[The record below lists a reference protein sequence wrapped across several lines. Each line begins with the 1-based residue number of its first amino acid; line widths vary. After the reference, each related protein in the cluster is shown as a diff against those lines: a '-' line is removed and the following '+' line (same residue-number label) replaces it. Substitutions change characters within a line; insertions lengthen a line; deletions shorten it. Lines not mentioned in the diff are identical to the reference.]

1 MTSPLP
7 ACKTLLLA
15 REGARLYITLND
27 PATKNALSPAM
38 REELSSVLAAAE
50 RDDSLRVLVL
60 RGSNGVF
67 CSGGNIG
74 NFQENIATRFPTH
87 GPDPIAASN
96 RVFGDLMIRLNA
108 FPKTVIAV
116 IEGPAFGGGF
126 GLACAADIA
135 IAKAD
140 AKFALSETTLGLV
153 PAQIAPFVVNRVGLS
168 QARRLA
174 LSAARITADEAYRIG
189 LVHFLC
195 PDQTALSAT
204 LASVL
209 DAVGR
214 CAIGAAAATKEV
226 LLATQEKPLP
236 EVLDRASELFAQQL
250 RGPEGRE
257 GVAAF
262 MEKRPASWVDKV
274 KTPK

>member
-7 ACKTLLLA
+7 DCKTLLLA
-15 REGARLYITLND
+15 REGARLYVTLND
-27 PATKNALSPAM
+27 PSTKNALSPTM
-38 REELSSVLAAAE
+38 REELAAVLDAVEGDA
-50 RDDSLRVLVL
+50 SLRVLIL

-74 NFQENIATRFPTH
+74 GFKESIATPAPAS

-96 RVFGDLMIRLNA
+96 RVFGDLMTRLNA

-126 GLACAADIA
+126 GLACAVDIA

-153 PAQIAPFVVNRVGLS
+153 PAQIAPFVVSRVGLS

-174 LSAARITADEAYRIG
+174 LSGARIGADEAYRIG

-195 PDQTALSAT
+195 PDEGALSAT

-214 CAIGAAAATKEV
+214 CAIGAGAATKEV
-226 LLATQEKPLP
+226 LLATQEKTLP
-236 EVLDRASELFAQQL
+236 EVLDRAADLFARQM
-250 RGPEGRE
+250 RGPEGKE

-262 MEKRPASWVDKV
+262 LEKRPASWVDKI
-274 KTPK
+274 K